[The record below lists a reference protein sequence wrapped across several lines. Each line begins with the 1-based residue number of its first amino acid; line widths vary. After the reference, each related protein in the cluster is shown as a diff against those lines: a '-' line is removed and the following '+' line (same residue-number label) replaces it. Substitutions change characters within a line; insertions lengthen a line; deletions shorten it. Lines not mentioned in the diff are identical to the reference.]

1 MYQASRELSQLV
13 RKISVYWILLL
24 TPSMENTLYL
34 QILKT
39 ASNGTLPI
47 HVWMQYIHNSSQHA
61 SIIVSLI
68 RACFCIDRTSSS
80 STPLFDNQTG
90 AFVSTGCSRHAHA
103 RPLCTLC
110 TLCNLQCAL
119 CNVHTVYCA
128 DTFEIS
134 NHFRQSFSPCLSI
147 GSSLPACI

>member
-103 RPLCTLC
+103 RPRCTV
-110 TLCNLQCAL
+110 QCAD
-119 CNVHTVYCA
+119 CA

-147 GSSLPACI
+147 GSSLT

>member
-68 RACFCIDRTSSS
+68 RACFVSIGQVLPPPISWTIKLA
-80 STPLFDNQTG
+80 PLYRRDAQDMPMPD
-90 AFVSTGCSRHAHA
+90 H
-103 RPLCTLC
+103 
-110 TLCNLQCAL
+110 
-119 CNVHTVYCA
+119 CA

-134 NHFRQSFSPCLSI
+134 TTSDKASLRVYPSDPHFLRAFKLAICVTWDKIKSSI
-147 GSSLPACI
+147 